1 MDQLNKISGERDAA
15 ATLAAGAAL
24 GEIRKSP
31 LPDGKPFVIVPEGYA
46 LETIDQV
53 FEAPVRATGVV
64 KLRDANSFVTY
75 FNRQKR
81 TESLV
86 YASLDPAKILG
97 VIDDHHSYEEAL
109 GVDDSTKGAN
119 WRGYRVEFSVPASRE
134 WKTWTGKDRQPMT
147 QLELAEL
154 IEDNLPDIINPDGST
169 MLSVALNFEASK
181 EGNFVSATRLQDGS
195 TNFVWKEDVNAT
207 GNKIAMPSQI
217 TLSIPVFEN
226 GSPYSIDARIKYR
239 VQNGTLK
246 IWYELVRPHK
256 VLEVAFRAIW
266 SQIEE
271 QTTTKILLGSPE

>member
-1 MDQLNKISGERDAA
+1 
-15 ATLAAGAAL
+15 
-24 GEIRKSP
+24 
-31 LPDGKPFVIVPEGYA
+31 
-46 LETIDQV
+46 
-53 FEAPVRATGVV
+53 
-64 KLRDANSFVTY
+64 
-75 FNRQKR
+75 
-81 TESLV
+81 
-86 YASLDPAKILG
+86 
-97 VIDDHHSYEEAL
+97 VIDDHRAYATEFTNE
-109 GVDDSTKGAN
+109 DGAN
-119 WRGYRVEFSVPASRE
+119 WRAYRVEFDVPASRE

-154 IEDNLPDIINPDGST
+154 IEDNLPDIVSPDGST

-226 GSPYSIDARIKYR
+226 GAAYSVDARIKYR

-256 VLEVAFRAIW
+256 VLEAAFRAIW

-271 QTTTKILLGSPE
+271 QTATKILLGSPE

>member
-1 MDQLNKISGERDAA
+1 MLDIFQDAKDA
-15 ATLAAGAAL
+15 VAILSAGTALAGPH
-24 GEIRKSP
+24 KSP
-31 LPDGKPFVIVPEGYA
+31 LNDGVPFVVVPEGYKVEHLDERDESPA
-46 LETIDQV
+46 
-53 FEAPVRATGVV
+53 RATGVV
-64 KLRDANSFVTY
+64 KLRDANSFITY

-81 TESLV
+81 TESLI

-97 VIDDHHSYEEAL
+97 VIDDHRAYATEFTNE
-109 GVDDSTKGAN
+109 DGAN
-119 WRGYRVEFSVPASRE
+119 WRAYRVEFDVPASRE

-154 IEDNLPDIINPDGST
+154 IEDNLPDIVSPDGST

-226 GSPYSIDARIKYR
+226 GATYSVDARIKYR

-256 VLEVAFRAIW
+256 VLEAAFRAIW

-271 QTTTKILLGSPE
+271 QNATKILLGSPE

>member
-1 MDQLNKISGERDAA
+1 MIADNENVHNAA
-15 ATLAAGAAL
+15 AILAAGTSLA
-24 GEIRKSP
+24 EVQKSP
-31 LPDGKPFVIVPEGYA
+31 LNDGVPFVVVPEGYKVEHVTERDESPA
-46 LETIDQV
+46 
-53 FEAPVRATGVV
+53 RATGIV

-81 TESLV
+81 TESLI

-97 VIDDHHSYEEAL
+97 VIDDHLAYDDAL
-109 GVDDSTKGAN
+109 SGDHWAKGAN
-119 WRGYRVEFSVPASRE
+119 WRGYRVEFAVPASRE
-134 WKTWTGKDRQPMT
+134 WKTWTGKDRHPLS

-154 IEDNLPDIINPDGST
+154 IEDNLPDIISPDGST

-181 EGNFVSATRLQDGS
+181 EGNFVSAARLQDGS
-195 TNFVWKEDVNAT
+195 TNFVWKEDINAT

-226 GSPYSIDARIKYR
+226 GAPYSIDARIKYR
-239 VQNGTLK
+239 VKDGALK

-271 QTTTKILLGSPE
+271 QTATKILLGSPE

>member
-1 MDQLNKISGERDAA
+1 MLDIFQDAKDAVAILSAGTALAGPHKNPLN
-15 ATLAAGAAL
+15 
-24 GEIRKSP
+24 
-31 LPDGKPFVIVPEGYA
+31 DGVPFVVVPEGYKVEHLTERDESPA
-46 LETIDQV
+46 
-53 FEAPVRATGVV
+53 RATGVV
-64 KLRDANSFVTY
+64 KLRDANSFITY

-81 TESLV
+81 TESLI

-97 VIDDHHSYEEAL
+97 VIDDHLAYDEAL
-109 GVDDSTKGAN
+109 SVDHAGHGAN
-119 WRGYRVEFSVPASRE
+119 WRAYRVEFAVPASRE

-154 IEDNLPDIINPDGST
+154 IEDNLPDIVSPDGST

-226 GSPYSIDARIKYR
+226 GAPYSVDARIKYR

-256 VLEVAFRAIW
+256 VLEEAFRAIW

-271 QTTTKILLGSPE
+271 QTATKILLGSPE

>member
-1 MDQLNKISGERDAA
+1 MFNEFHGEKDASA
-15 ATLAAGAAL
+15 ILTAGIALAGPH
-24 GEIRKSP
+24 KSP
-31 LPDGKPFVIVPEGYA
+31 LNDGVPFVVVPEGCKVEH
-46 LETIDQV
+46 L
-53 FEAPVRATGVV
+53 FERDENPARAAGLV
-64 KLRDANSFVTY
+64 KLRDANSFVAY

-81 TESLV
+81 PESLI

-97 VIDDHHSYEEAL
+97 VIDDHRAFDAATVGEH
-109 GVDDSTKGAN
+109 DGAN
-119 WRGYRVEFSVPASRE
+119 WRGYRVEFAVPASRE

-154 IEDNLPDIINPDGST
+154 IEDNLPDIVTPDGST

-195 TNFVWKEDVNAT
+195 TNFVWKEDINAT

-271 QTTTKILLGSPE
+271 QTATKILLGSPE

>member
-1 MDQLNKISGERDAA
+1 MLTDNENVHNAA
-15 ATLAAGAAL
+15 AILAAGTSLA
-24 GEIRKSP
+24 GPQKSP
-31 LPDGKPFVIVPEGYA
+31 LNDGVPFVVVPDGYRVEHI
-46 LETIDQV
+46 
-53 FEAPVRATGVV
+53 FERDDSPARAIGVV
-64 KLRDANSFVTY
+64 KLRDATSFVTY

-81 TESLV
+81 AESLI

-97 VIDDHHSYEEAL
+97 VIDDHRAYGSEFTNE
-109 GVDDSTKGAN
+109 DGAN
-119 WRGYRVEFSVPASRE
+119 WRAYRVEFAVPASRE
-134 WKTWTGKDRQPMT
+134 WKTWTGRDRQPMT

-154 IEDNLPDIINPDGST
+154 IEDNLPDIVSPDGST

-226 GSPYSIDARIKYR
+226 GAPYSVDARIKYR

-256 VLEVAFRAIW
+256 VLEEAFRAIW

-271 QTTTKILLGSPE
+271 QTETRILLGSPE

>member
-1 MDQLNKISGERDAA
+1 MINDNENVHNAA
-15 ATLAAGAAL
+15 AILAAGTSLA
-24 GEIRKSP
+24 GPQKSP
-31 LPDGKPFVIVPEGYA
+31 LNDGVPFVVVPEGYKVEHLDERDENPA
-46 LETIDQV
+46 
-53 FEAPVRATGVV
+53 RATGVV

-81 TESLV
+81 TESLI

-97 VIDDHHSYEEAL
+97 VIDDHLAYDEAL
-109 GVDDSTKGAN
+109 SVDHSGHGAN
-119 WRGYRVEFSVPASRE
+119 WRAYRVEFAVPASRE

-154 IEDNLPDIINPDGST
+154 IEDNLPDIVSPDGST

-226 GSPYSIDARIKYR
+226 GAPYSVDARIKYR

-256 VLEVAFRAIW
+256 VLEAAFRAIW

-271 QTTTKILLGSPE
+271 QTETKILLGSPE

>member
-1 MDQLNKISGERDAA
+1 MLKDFQGEKDAA
-15 ATLAAGAAL
+15 AILAAGISLA
-24 GEIRKSP
+24 GPHKSP
-31 LPDGKPFVIVPEGYA
+31 LNDGVPFVVVPEGYKVEHL
-46 LETIDQV
+46 LERD
-53 FEAPVRATGVV
+53 ESPARAAGVV
-64 KLRDANSFVTY
+64 KLRDANSFVSY

-81 TESLV
+81 PESLI

-97 VIDDHHSYEEAL
+97 VVDDHLAYDDAL
-109 GVDDSTKGAN
+109 SGDHWAKGAN
-119 WRGYRVEFSVPASRE
+119 WRGYRLEFAVPASRE

-154 IEDNLPDIINPDGST
+154 IEDNLPDIVSPDGST

-226 GSPYSIDARIKYR
+226 GAPYSVDARIKYR

>member
-1 MDQLNKISGERDAA
+1 MFNEFHGEKDASA
-15 ATLAAGAAL
+15 ILTAGIALAGPH
-24 GEIRKSP
+24 KSP
-31 LPDGKPFVIVPEGYA
+31 LNDGVPFVVVPEGCRV
-46 LETIDQV
+46 EHV
-53 FEAPVRATGVV
+53 FEREESPSRAVGIV
-64 KLRDANSFVTY
+64 KLRDANSFVAY

-81 TESLV
+81 SESLI

-97 VIDDHHSYEEAL
+97 VIDDHRAY
-109 GVDDSTKGAN
+109 STEFTNEDGAN
-119 WRGYRVEFSVPASRE
+119 WRAYRVEFAVPASRE

-154 IEDNLPDIINPDGST
+154 IEDNLPDIVSPDGST

-207 GNKIAMPSQI
+207 GNKIAMPSNI
-217 TLSIPVFEN
+217 TLEIPVFEN
-226 GSPYSIDARIKYR
+226 GAKYAIDARIKYR

-256 VLEVAFRAIW
+256 VLEAAFRAIW
-266 SQIEE
+266 AQIEE
-271 QTTTKILLGSPE
+271 QTATKILLGSPE

>member
-1 MDQLNKISGERDAA
+1 MLDIFQDAKDA
-15 ATLAAGAAL
+15 VAILSAGTALAGPH
-24 GEIRKSP
+24 KSP
-31 LPDGKPFVIVPEGYA
+31 LNDGVPFVVVPEGYKV
-46 LETIDQV
+46 EHI
-53 FEAPVRATGVV
+53 FERDESPARATGTV

-81 TESLV
+81 AESLI

-97 VIDDHHSYEEAL
+97 VIDDHRAYGTEFTNE
-109 GVDDSTKGAN
+109 DGAN
-119 WRGYRVEFSVPASRE
+119 WRSYRAEFAVPASRE

-226 GSPYSIDARIKYR
+226 GAPYSVDARIKYR

-271 QTTTKILLGSPE
+271 QTATKILLGSPE

>member
-1 MDQLNKISGERDAA
+1 MLNDNENGHNAA
-15 ATLAAGAAL
+15 AILAAGTSLA
-24 GEIRKSP
+24 GPQKSP
-31 LPDGKPFVIVPEGYA
+31 LNDGVPFVVVPDGYKVEHI
-46 LETIDQV
+46 
-53 FEAPVRATGVV
+53 FERDDSPARAIGVV
-64 KLRDANSFVTY
+64 KLRDATSFVTY

-81 TESLV
+81 AESLI

-97 VIDDHHSYEEAL
+97 VIDDHRAYGSEFTNE
-109 GVDDSTKGAN
+109 DGAN
-119 WRGYRVEFSVPASRE
+119 WRAYRVEFAVPASRE
-134 WKTWTGKDRQPMT
+134 WKTWTSKDRQPMT

-154 IEDNLPDIINPDGST
+154 IEDNLPDIVSPDGST

-226 GSPYSIDARIKYR
+226 GAPYSVDARIKYR

-271 QTTTKILLGSPE
+271 QTGTKILLGSPE